1 MTVGVILGIIVVLF
15 GINQVVMLRYVF
27 VFLLSVLGIH
37 AVAQETDSVFAVR
50 KGAKWAIK
58 YELKQWESTRM
69 LAQRY
74 YVSEREFQY
83 EPDFD
88 RTKKMVPGTIIYIPV
103 TAENYSLAKPS
114 ALDSRDMHEL
124 YFHVGP
130 KDDIGLISTYAGVT
144 KSTMRTWN
152 NLHGN
157 SLSEGQTLFIGWIRM
172 IGRDTTDNP
181 TRAAAYPAPVAKPV
195 LVDTSKLH
203 ILGGL
208 DTVYNRQTNNGLN
221 VLTEKGTSVFF
232 EKGGKTSAYVAFH
245 NGTPRGT
252 IVKVFN
258 PGTNKTIYAK
268 VLGPV
273 PDTKLYSGSI
283 IGICEAAKEALG
295 ITDNKAWVEL
305 SYPAN

>member
-1 MTVGVILGIIVVLF
+1 
-15 GINQVVMLRYVF
+15 MLRYVF
-27 VFLLSVLGIH
+27 VFLFSVLSVCVL
-37 AVAQETDSVFAVR
+37 AQETDSLFAIHKGEKWAVR
-50 KGAKWAIK
+50 YQLKKG
-58 YELKQWESTRM
+58 ESTRM

-74 YVSEREFQY
+74 YVSEREFEY

-124 YFHVGP
+124 YYHVCA

-157 SLSEGQTLFIGWIRM
+157 SLVEGQTLFIGWLKM

-181 TRAAAYPAPVAKPV
+181 ARAAAYPAPVAKAV
-195 LVDTSKLH
+195 VIDTSKLH

-232 EKGGKTSAYVAFH
+232 EKGGKTTAYVAFH

-258 PGTNKTIYAK
+258 PGTNKTIYVK

-273 PDTKLYSGSI
+273 PDTKLYSGSV
-283 IGICEAAKEALG
+283 IGICDAAKEALG